1 MRPNCDKSERF
12 LTPAPRLGEKA
23 AMTFASDNWAGA
35 APQIIEAV
43 ARANDGAV
51 PSYGGDDLTKRVE
64 ARFSEIFERDC
75 AVFFVATGG
84 AANGLAL
91 SVLTPPYGMIVCHEE
106 SHIQMDECA
115 GPEFFTGG
123 AKLLPVPGFGAKLT
137 PEGVTAA
144 LAGFPHRPPHGA
156 PARVLSLTQATECG
170 ALYSVNELKALCGV
184 AREAGLAVHM
194 DGARFANAVAAL
206 GAASGA
212 SPAELTWKAGVD
224 ALCFGGTKNGCIAA
238 EAVVLF
244 DPEKA
249 ADFEFR
255 RKRAGHLWSKMRFI
269 AAQFDAY
276 LADGLWLD
284 LAARANAMAARL
296 SGGLAAIDGVEVSYP
311 TEINEVFAVFPDGV
325 ADRLRAAGAF
335 FYPWV
340 TPGVTPGDPAG
351 GGMQRLITSFRTTEA
366 EVDEFLAQVR
376 NLS

>member
-1 MRPNCDKSERF
+1 
-12 LTPAPRLGEKA
+12 
-23 AMTFASDNWAGA
+23 MTFASDNWAGA
-35 APQIIEAV
+35 APQIIEAI
-43 ARANDGAV
+43 ARANDGPA
-51 PSYGGDDLTKRVE
+51 PSYGGDDLSERVA
-64 ARFSEIFERDC
+64 ARFSEIFEREC

-91 SVLTPPYGMIVCHEE
+91 SVLTPPYGMIACHEQ
-106 SHIQMDECA
+106 SHIQMDECG

-123 AKLLPVPGFGAKLT
+123 AKLLPVSGFGGKLT
-137 PEGVTAA
+137 PQGVTAA
-144 LAGFPHRPPHGA
+144 LAGFPERPPHGA
-156 PARVLSLTQATECG
+156 PASVLSLTQGTECG
-170 ALYSVNELKALCGV
+170 TLYSVDELSALCAV
-184 AREAGLAVHM
+184 AHDAGLAVHV

-212 SPAELTWKAGVD
+212 SPADLTWKAGVD
-224 ALCFGGTKNGCIAA
+224 VLCFGGTKNGCIAA
-238 EAVVLF
+238 EAVVFF

-296 SGGLAAIDGVEVSYP
+296 SAGLAAIDGVEVSYP

-325 ADRLRAAGAF
+325 ADRLRETGAS
-335 FYPWV
+335 FYPW
-340 TPGVTPGDPAG
+340 VTPGDPAG
-351 GGMQRLITSFRTTEA
+351 GRMQRLIASFRTTEA
-366 EVDEFLAQVR
+366 EVDEFLARAR